1 METINVIVKLE
12 KNWAGNQYLTYSTEK
27 HGMIA
32 ELDYPD
38 EDRKLPRVYAKNA
51 PEPGYISFS
60 CMRAGFVGAETAC
73 HLFLLDHGYDNET
86 YQYPEGYKKTAFK
99 WKRRYVRVADRI
111 PSKQDMIKF
120 IEKIAEDC
128 GQVKLGS
135 SCGKYFNVLYYR
147 SGSMVESFEG
157 EYGYGFTKLRNKSY
171 RIIKKIYEDIK
182 QDFSE

>member
-1 METINVIVKLE
+1 METIKVIVKLE

-32 ELDYPD
+32 ELDYPA
-38 EDRKLPRVYAKNA
+38 EDRKNPRVYAKNA

-73 HLFLLDHGYDNET
+73 QLFLLDNGNYRPV

-99 WKRRYVRVADRI
+99 WKRHYVRVADRI
-111 PSKQDMIKF
+111 PRKQDMIKF

-128 GQVKLGS
+128 GQVQLDSK
-135 SCGKYFNVLYYR
+135 CGKYFNVLYYED
-147 SGSMVESFEG
+147 GTLVESFEG
-157 EYGYGFTKLRNKSY
+157 ENGYGFTKLGKMSY
-171 RIIKKIYEDIK
+171 GKIKKIYTNLK